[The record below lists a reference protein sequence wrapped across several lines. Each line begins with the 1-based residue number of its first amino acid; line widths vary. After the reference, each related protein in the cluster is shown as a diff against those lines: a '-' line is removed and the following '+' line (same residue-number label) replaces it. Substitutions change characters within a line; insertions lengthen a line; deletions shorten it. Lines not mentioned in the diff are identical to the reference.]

1 MKKTILLIS
10 LLLMFLLLFS
20 SCETSLK
27 NPSLDVFSTLAPS
40 GWTCEIVLSDF
51 NPNDIPKNANQP
63 LAIIKY
69 VNTERTYEWAGH
81 TQIHP
86 SLTLDFY
93 PIEQKQE
100 LVEFIKS
107 QQMYSW
113 CIPEYFGETNR
124 YFILTSPCFK
134 NNGVFTDDANKSVD
148 DLHRALEK
156 VITRKNYSLIG
167 E

>member
-1 MKKTILLIS
+1 MKKTILRYS
-10 LLLMFLLLFS
+10 LLLSFLLFVF
-20 SCETSLK
+20 SCENSFK
-27 NPSLDVFSTLAPS
+27 NPSLNDFCNLVPK
-40 GWTCEIVLSDF
+40 GWTCDIVLSDF
-51 NPNDIPKNANQP
+51 NPNDIPKNAPQP
-63 LAIIKY
+63 IAIIKY
-69 VNTERTYEWAGH
+69 INAEKTFQWVGDTKIN
-81 TQIHP
+81 P

-93 PIEQKQE
+93 PIEQKKE

-107 QQMYSW
+107 QLMYSW

-134 NNGVFTDDANKSVD
+134 NSGVFTDDANKYAE

-156 VITRKNYSLIG
+156 IITRKNYILS